1 MNTAVNTPSTPRR
14 RPPSGPADPGRLP
27 ARRTDRVDGGA
38 PLVARSADGP
48 VAARSGGGLSPAVR
62 DEDRGAARP
71 RFTAPRVVP

>member
-1 MNTAVNTPSTPRR
+1 M
-14 RPPSGPADPGRLP
+14 
-27 ARRTDRVDGGA
+27 DGGA